1 MTAARSNG
9 AHHDRVLRALT
20 DDNTFRVITV
30 DSTET
35 VRGVLTAQGAMGGRA
50 ATVFAEL
57 VTGAILVRETMS
69 PDLRVQAILQSGGS
83 PDWAWRMIADA
94 HPEGMTRGLLQHRDS
109 AVHASDAEPFSLG
122 SNARLQVARTLHNG
136 TLHQGVVEAPAAG
149 GISGALMAYMQSSE
163 QVVSTIAV
171 GVHEE
176 DGKIVAAGGYVVQ
189 LMPELGEG
197 PLAVMTERLRHFD
210 SIEKLL
216 ASGDAEPNKLMSELL
231 YGMPY
236 AEVGDAKVHFGCNC
250 SRERILATLSTLPR
264 ADVQELLASGV
275 PVEMTCDYCG
285 TRYVVEPA
293 VLRGLIETN

>member
-1 MTAARSNG
+1 MESARSNG
-9 AHHDRVLRALT
+9 AQQDRALRALT

-30 DSTET
+30 DTTET
-35 VRGVLTAQGAMGGRA
+35 VRGVLTAQHATGPA
-50 ATVFAEL
+50 AKVFAEL

-69 PDLRVQAILQSGGS
+69 PDLRVQTILQSGGAE
-83 PDWAWRMIADA
+83 WKWRMIADA
-94 HPEGMTRGLLQHRDS
+94 HPEGMTRGLLQLRD
-109 AVHASDAEPFSLG
+109 ASKHSSFSFG
-122 SNARLQVARTLHNG
+122 SNARLQIARTLHNG
-136 TLHQGVVEAPAAG
+136 TLHQGVVEAPAEG
-149 GISGALMAYMQSSE
+149 GISGALMAYMQTSE

-171 GVHEE
+171 GVHEK
-176 DGKIVAAGGYVVQ
+176 DGEIVAAGGYIVQ

-216 ASGDAEPNKLMSELL
+216 ANGDAEPSKLMSELL

-264 ADVQELLASGV
+264 ADLQELLASGK
-275 PVEMTCDYCG
+275 PVEMTCDYCN
-285 TRYVVEPA
+285 TNYVVEPA
-293 VLRGLIETN
+293 VLRGLVDQN

>member
-1 MTAARSNG
+1 MDSARTNG

-30 DSTET
+30 DATET
-35 VRGVLTAQGAMGGRA
+35 VRGVLAAQSAEGPA
-50 ATVFAEL
+50 AILFAEL

-69 PDLRVQAILQSGGS
+69 PDLRVQAILQSGHS
-83 PDWAWRMIADA
+83 PDWSWRMIADA
-94 HPEGMTRGLLQHRDS
+94 HPEGMTRGLLQQRDS
-109 AVHASDAEPFSLG
+109 KKGEPFSLG
-122 SNARLQVARTLHNG
+122 SAARLQIARTLHNG
-136 TLHQGVVEAPAAG
+136 TLHQGVVEAPAEG
-149 GISGALMAYMQSSE
+149 GIPGALMGYMQSSE

-176 DGKIVAAGGYVVQ
+176 DGKIVAAGGYIVQ

-197 PLAVMTERLRHFD
+197 PLAIMTERLRHFD

-216 ASGDAEPNKLMSELL
+216 ASGDAEPSKLMKELL
-231 YGMPY
+231 YGMPF

-264 ADVQELLASGV
+264 ADVQELLASGA
-275 PVEMTCDYCG
+275 PVEMTCDYCH

-293 VLRGLIETN
+293 VLRGLIDQN